1 MRGAKRSC
9 GTPEGARGPHGVLVV
24 DKPAGMTSH
33 DVVEAL
39 RPLEGVRRAGH
50 AGTLDP
56 MATGVLLVCIN
67 EATKASRYLM
77 EGEKEYVAR
86 VRLGVETDTQDLTG
100 RVLREE
106 TWAGVSAEI
115 IAEAASAFLG
125 EVSQIPPMYS
135 AVKRDGVRLH
145 VLARRG
151 ETVDRPAR
159 TVRIRRIDIEE
170 IALPEVTLRIA
181 CSKGTYVRTLVSDLG
196 GRLGCG
202 AALAS
207 LVRTR
212 SGAFTIDEATPFGA
226 LIEGGGKLLAD
237 RLVPLPEAL
246 EGWTPLRVDAE
257 AAGRTARGRP
267 PPPPPESAAGER
279 IKILG
284 PEGALV
290 ALAETV
296 KERSGRKRLRTIRVF
311 NCQSDS

>member
-1 MRGAKRSC
+1 
-9 GTPEGARGPHGVLVV
+9 VLVV

-77 EGEKEYVAR
+77 EGEKEYLAR
-86 VRLGVETDTQDLTG
+86 VRLGLETDTQDLTG
-100 RVLREE
+100 RVLREQGW
-106 TWAGVSAEI
+106 TGVSAEA
-115 IAEAASAFLG
+115 IATAASAFLG

-135 AVKRDGVRLH
+135 AVKRGGVRLH

-151 ETVDRPAR
+151 ETVERPAR
-159 TVRIRRIDIEE
+159 KVRIRRIDIEE
-170 IALPEVTLRIA
+170 VALPEATLRIA
-181 CSKGTYVRTLVSDLG
+181 CSKGTYVRTLVHDLG
-196 GRLGCG
+196 RRVGCG
-202 AALAS
+202 AALAA

-212 SGAFTIDEATPFGA
+212 SGGFTIGEAIPLGA
-226 LIEGGGKLLAD
+226 LIEGGGKLLAG

-246 EGWTPLRVDAE
+246 DGWTPLRVDAE
-257 AAGRTARGRP
+257 AAGLAARGRP
-267 PPPPPESAAGER
+267 PPPPPESPAGER
-279 IKILG
+279 IKILS
-284 PEGALV
+284 PDGALV

-296 KERSGRKRLRTIRVF
+296 EERSGRKRLRTIRVF
-311 NCQSDS
+311 NCQSDSGDPER